1 MKAKLSLVVALAII
15 IACAGV
21 SMAAFDY
28 DSLDFGGR
36 TITFL
41 YWDPA
46 NVLDTDVLAEAQQR
60 FNFKFEYKI
69 AGWEEYVEMAMA
81 RLLAGDSQYDVW
93 MMTQPHFVQLVGNN
107 AVMPLDDILPA
118 DFFDDADPT
127 VVHRVNSLKVKGK
140 TYAFYTWQNVL
151 NDMVFWLFNKDIFER
166 EGLPDPYELYDKGEW
181 TWDTV
186 EQIAL
191 QATKDTDNDGE
202 IDLYGIGEMRTL
214 FTLMPNFAKTVELV
228 GDKYVFAFNKPEA
241 LAAINL
247 VYRWRTLL
255 KISQGTWDASEFAA
269 GNRAMAGVIGWQFW
283 SLMGTDLNYGVVP
296 LPKGPNAT
304 KYVFPIDKV
313 GMFYLPANAKEPEKL
328 VALVKYLSPSA
339 DRLQTGMFDEWIP
352 MWVRDEK
359 SAQIMIEGIESWEG
373 EFDLM
378 EGSLSVPLDPVFN
391 GEKSAAAHIDEIYP
405 QIQAQI
411 DELFKQ

>member
-1 MKAKLSLVVALAII
+1 MRARLLLGAVLATI
-15 IACAGV
+15 IAFAGV
-21 SMAAFDY
+21 SMAYDY
-28 DSLDFGGR
+28 DSLDFGGK

-41 YWDPA
+41 YFDPT
-46 NVLDTDVLAEAQQR
+46 NVLDEDVLAEAQQR
-60 FNFKFEYKI
+60 FNFTFRYEVV
-69 AGWEEYVEMAMA
+69 GWDEYVEMAMA
-81 RLLAGDSQYDVW
+81 RLLAGDSEYDVW
-93 MMTQPHFVQLVGNN
+93 MMGQPHFVQLVGNN
-107 AVMPLDDILPA
+107 ALLAVDDILPEGYY
-118 DFFDDADPT
+118 DDADST
-127 VVHRVNSLKVKGK
+127 VVQRVNSLKVKGK

-151 NDMVFWLFNKDIFER
+151 NDMVFWVFNKDIFER

-186 EQIAL
+186 EKIAL

-202 IDLYGIGEMRTL
+202 IDQYGIGEMRTL
-214 FTLMPNFAKTVELV
+214 FTLIPNEAKTVELV
-228 GDKYVFAFNKPEA
+228 DGKYVFAFNKPEA

-255 KISQGTWDASEFAA
+255 KISQGTWDISEFSA
-269 GNRAMAGVIGWQFW
+269 GTRAMTGIIGWQFW
-283 SLMGTDLNYGVVP
+283 NLRNTDINYGVVP

-304 KYVFPIDKV
+304 KYRFPIDKV
-313 GMFYLPANAKEPEKL
+313 SMFYLPANSKEPEKL
-328 VALVKYLSPSA
+328 IALVKYLSPTA
-339 DRLQTGMFDEWIP
+339 ERLQQGMFDEWIP

-359 SAQIMIEGIESWEG
+359 SAMIMYDAIENWEG

-378 EGSLSVPLDPVFN
+378 EGSLNIPLDPVFN
-391 GEKSAAAHIDEIYP
+391 GEKSAAAYIDEIYP